1 MINTFFAIIT
11 TMFLLSSLTTQAQSD
26 EPKPNTP
33 KWLSDKGYWVV
44 ESNKKTPKDAIVYF
58 YNNENILVYKEEVRN
73 KKLKLNRKKNLLRL
87 KAALDEA
94 VTGYEQGSWA
104 RQENILAQHLQQ

>member
-1 MINTFFAIIT
+1 MTNTFFATIT
-11 TMFLLSSLTTQAQSD
+11 SILLLLFSLTTKAQSD
-26 EPKPNTP
+26 EPKPKTP

-94 VTGYEQGSWA
+94 VTGYELGTWA
-104 RQENILAQHLQQ
+104 RQENILAQHLQ

>member
-104 RQENILAQHLQQ
+104 RQENILAQHLQ